1 MKYLYLDGSCGI
13 SGDMTVAA
21 LLGLGASR
29 EKLDAAIAGL
39 GLEGVHVHV
48 ENSKSYSIAGL
59 SFSVHVH
66 GHDADHVH
74 SHEEGYVEHCETKDD
89 RRKTIECHEGHHH
102 HEHHHHERSEHC
114 HGASTGSTGSPTLS
128 ATLHH
133 HEHRHLSEVYEILDR
148 AANAGAVTPRALETA
163 KKIFRIIAEAEAK
176 AHGVPVEE
184 VHFHEV
190 GAIDS
195 IVDILAVAVLADDL
209 GIENYIVTG
218 LNEGSGFVETQH
230 GMLPIPVPAVAHIAE
245 AAGIALHITET
256 KSEMVTPTGAGIVA
270 ALRTSERLPANYK
283 ILKSGV
289 GLGKRDFGRANFL
302 RAQIIE
308 DSAGDKGG
316 DATSSATGCTPA
328 DCNVFQIEANI
339 DDSTPEELG
348 YAMDKLF
355 EAGARDVHFIPC
367 FMKKNRMGTLLCA
380 LADSEH
386 LAAVEKAIFL
396 HTSTV
401 GVRRFPVERTC
412 MARSIFEVETEFG
425 KVRVKKSVLGD
436 IEKIKPEFDDLK
448 ACADKAGVPIREI
461 QKAVEKKLS

>member
-1 MKYLYLDGSCGI
+1 MKYLFLDGSCGI

-39 GLEGVHVHV
+39 NLEGVHVHV
-48 ENSKSYSIAGL
+48 ERASSYSIAGL
-59 SFSVHVH
+59 SFAVHVH
-66 GHDADHVH
+66 DHDADHVH
-74 SHEEGYVEHCETKDD
+74 SHEEGYVEH
-89 RRKTIECHEGHHH
+89 HHH
-102 HEHHHHERSEHC
+102 HEHGH
-114 HGASTGSTGSPTLS
+114 
-128 ATLHH
+128 HH

-148 AANAGAVTPRALETA
+148 AANAGAITPRALETA

-190 GAIDS
+190 GAVDS

-209 GIENYIVTG
+209 GIENCIVTG

-230 GMLPIPVPAVAHIAE
+230 GQLPIPVPAVAHIAE

-256 KSEMVTPTGAGIVA
+256 KGEMVTPTGAGIVA
-270 ALRTSERLPANYK
+270 ALRTSETLPAGYK

-308 DSAGDKGG
+308 DSAGDKCG
-316 DATSSATGCTPA
+316 DATSGTTGSAVL

-367 FMKKNRMGTLLCA
+367 YMKKNRMGTLLCA

-425 KVRVKKSVLGD
+425 KVRVKKSILGD

-448 ACADKAGVPIREI
+448 ACADKAGAPIREI
-461 QKAVEKKLS
+461 QKEVEKNLH

>member
-39 GLEGVHVHV
+39 GLEGVHIHV

-59 SFSVHVH
+59 SFAVHVH

-74 SHEEGYVEHCETKDD
+74 SHEEGYVEH
-89 RRKTIECHEGHHH
+89 HHH
-102 HEHHHHERSEHC
+102 HEHGEHC
-114 HGASTGSTGSPTLS
+114 
-128 ATLHH
+128 

-190 GAIDS
+190 GAVDS

-209 GIENYIVTG
+209 GIENCIVTG

-230 GMLPIPVPAVAHIAE
+230 GQLPIPVPAVAHIAE
-245 AAGIALHITET
+245 AAGIALRITET
-256 KSEMVTPTGAGIVA
+256 KGEMVTPTGAGIVA
-270 ALRTSERLPANYK
+270 ALRTQETLPAGYK

-308 DSAGDKGG
+308 DAAGASNG
-316 DATSSATGCTPA
+316 PA
-328 DCNVFQIEANI
+328 DCCVFILEANI

-355 EAGARDVHFIPC
+355 EAGARDVHFTPC

-412 MARSIFEVETEFG
+412 MARNTFEVETEFG

-461 QKAVEKKLS
+461 QKAVEKKLH

>member
-29 EKLDAAIAGL
+29 EKMDAAIAGL
-39 GLEGVHVHV
+39 GLEGVHIHV
-48 ENSKSYSIAGL
+48 EHASSYSIAGL
-59 SFSVHVH
+59 SFAVHVH

-74 SHEEGYVEHCETKDD
+74 SHEEGYVEH
-89 RRKTIECHEGHHH
+89 HHH
-102 HEHHHHERSEHC
+102 HEHGH
-114 HGASTGSTGSPTLS
+114 
-128 ATLHH
+128 HH

-148 AANAGAVTPRALETA
+148 AANAGAVTPRALEIA

-190 GAIDS
+190 SAVDS

-209 GIENYIVTG
+209 GIENCIVTG

-230 GMLPIPVPAVAHIAE
+230 GQLPIPVPAVAHIAE

-256 KSEMVTPTGAGIVA
+256 KGEMVTPTGAGIVA
-270 ALRTSERLPANYK
+270 TLRTSESLPAGYK
-283 ILKSGV
+283 ILKSGI
-289 GLGKRDFGRANFL
+289 GLGKRDFHHANFL

-308 DSAGDKGG
+308 ELPHAGNDPK
-316 DATSSATGCTPA
+316 
-328 DCNVFQIEANI
+328 DCHVYILESNI

-355 EAGARDVHFIPC
+355 EAGARDVHFMPC
-367 FMKKNRMGTLLCA
+367 FMKKSRPGVILRAIVDDANL
-380 LADSEH
+380 H
-386 LAAVEKAIFL
+386 AVERALFK
-396 HTSTV
+396 HTSTI
-401 GVRRFPVERTC
+401 GYRRIPVERNC
-412 MARSIFEVETEFG
+412 MSREMQELETPFG
-425 KVRVKKSVLGD
+425 KVRLKKSTFED
-436 IEKIKPEFDDLK
+436 IKKVKLEFDDLK
-448 ACADKAGVPIREI
+448 EI
-461 QKAVEKKLS
+461 AEKTGLSISEIKSKILAEKS

>member
-1 MKYLYLDGSCGI
+1 MMKYLYLDGSCGI
-13 SGDMTVAA
+13 SGDMMVAA

-29 EKLDAAIAGL
+29 QKMDAAIAGL

-48 ENSKSYSIAGL
+48 DNSNSYSIAGL
-59 SFSVHVH
+59 SFAVHVH
-66 GHDADHVH
+66 DHDADHVH
-74 SHEEGYVEHCETKDD
+74 SHEEGYVEH
-89 RRKTIECHEGHHH
+89 HHH
-102 HEHHHHERSEHC
+102 HEHGH
-114 HGASTGSTGSPTLS
+114 
-128 ATLHH
+128 HH

-148 AANAGAVTPRALETA
+148 AANARAVTTCALKTA

-190 GAIDS
+190 GAVDS

-209 GIENYIVTG
+209 GIENCIVTG

-230 GMLPIPVPAVAHIAE
+230 GQLPIPVPAVAHIAE

-256 KSEMVTPTGAGIVA
+256 KGEMVTPTGAGIVA
-270 ALRTSERLPANYK
+270 ALRTSETLPAGYK

-308 DSAGDKGG
+308 DSAGDKCG
-316 DATSSATGCTPA
+316 DATSGTTGSAVL

-367 FMKKNRMGTLLCA
+367 YMKKNRMGTLLCA

-425 KVRVKKSVLGD
+425 KVRVKKSILGD

-448 ACADKAGVPIREI
+448 ACADKAGAPIREI
-461 QKAVEKKLS
+461 QKEVEKNLH